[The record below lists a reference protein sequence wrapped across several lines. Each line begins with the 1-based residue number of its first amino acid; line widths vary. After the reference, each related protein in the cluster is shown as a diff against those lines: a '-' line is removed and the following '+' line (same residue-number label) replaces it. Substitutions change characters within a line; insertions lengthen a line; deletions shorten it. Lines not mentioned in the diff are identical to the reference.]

1 MPQTLVTIDIPADEV
16 DAIAQ
21 SFKSMDAKTIEMIK
35 QPDGRF
41 TLKVT
46 VASDD
51 DELTQAPSFSR

>member
-1 MPQTLVTIDIPADEV
+1 MPQTLVTKDIPADEV

-21 SFKSMDAKTIEMIK
+21 SFKSMDAKAIEMIK

-51 DELTQAPSFSR
+51 EELTPAPSIGR

>member
-1 MPQTLVTIDIPADEV
+1 MPQTLVTVDIPADEV
-16 DAIAQ
+16 DEIAQ

-51 DELTQAPSFSR
+51 DELTQAPSLSR

>member
-1 MPQTLVTIDIPADEV
+1 MPQTLVTKDIPADEV

-35 QPDGRF
+35 QSDGRF

-51 DELTQAPSFSR
+51 DELTQTPSFSR